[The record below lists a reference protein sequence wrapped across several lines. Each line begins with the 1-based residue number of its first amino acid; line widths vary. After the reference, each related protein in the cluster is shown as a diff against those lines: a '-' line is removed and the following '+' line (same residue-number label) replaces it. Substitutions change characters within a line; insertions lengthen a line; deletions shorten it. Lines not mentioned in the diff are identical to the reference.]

1 MVTLWTSALAEEA
14 AQKVM
19 EYLSQVNLEDSKRI
33 EHLKVQCWMEQ
44 RDELYLEFCED
55 PIAQDWDGFLV
66 VVRVKPD
73 WQLQY
78 YSCFSNG

>member
-1 MVTLWTSALAEEA
+1 
-14 AQKVM
+14 
-19 EYLSQVNLEDSKRI
+19 
-33 EHLKVQCWMEQ
+33 MEQ